1 MVKLSESNRRTLETL
16 LKEHAPLLGIL
27 LGFVLLS
34 ISLGP
39 YSSWDAQ
46 LEFAAASGVAKWG
59 LPYTA
64 FGDMI
69 NVPPL
74 GYYIDVVFL
83 QLFGFSYETGI
94 AVMTLFGLGCVFL
107 VSRIGEVLYGKR
119 TGLLA
124 AALFALTPWQ
134 LIMSRVFLVDVQCL
148 FFSLLYLLVG
158 IRAIQKNS
166 NKLFL
171 LSGIIFGFALLT
183 KLFAVFMLIPLALI
197 YLYWGPK
204 ERNRI
209 LQGMGLF
216 FLSALVLQFLWY
228 NVITGRGLFAIFKHD
243 DFNMYL
249 PSGFIPS
256 PVFSLSFL
264 TEILGVFFLFGFSFS
279 LIITFLERKLFAK
292 IRVFDMIFLTA
303 IIAIV
308 GLNTYLA
315 IGTNMLNPYVNSIK
329 YDYLTLPMFCW
340 LAASLAKKSSIFLK
354 RKRINDRH
362 GKLLFYIAIAGL
374 YLLLM
379 SMIVNL
385 MTINMMS
392 KYEWL
397 AFYAPGGLSYL
408 FDVLPPILESS
419 YNWAVQIFG
428 FVLIQFS
435 LLWAIKDK
443 LASVLHA
450 AQ

>member
-1 MVKLSESNRRTLETL
+1 VKFSESNRRTLETL

-39 YSSWDAQ
+39 YSSWDSQ
-46 LEFAAASGVAKWG
+46 LEFAAASGVDKWG
-59 LPYTA
+59 LPYTT
-64 FGDMI
+64 FGNMI
-69 NVPPL
+69 NVPPF
-74 GYYIDVVFL
+74 GYYIAVVFL
-83 QLFGFSYETGI
+83 KLFGFSYETGI
-94 AVMTLFGLGCVFL
+94 GVMTLFGLGCVFL
-107 VSRIGEVLYGKR
+107 VSKIGEVLYGKR
-119 TGLLA
+119 PGLFA

-158 IRAIQKNS
+158 IRAIQKDS
-166 NKLFL
+166 NKLFF
-171 LSGIIFGFALLT
+171 LSGILFGLALLT

-197 YLYWGPK
+197 YIYWGPK
-204 ERNRI
+204 ERKRI

-216 FLSALVLQFLWY
+216 FLSALILQVLWY
-228 NVITGRGLFAIFKHD
+228 DVISGRGLSFIFKHD

-279 LIITFLERKLFAK
+279 LVITFLKKKLFAK
-292 IRVFDMIFLTA
+292 IRIFDMIFLTA
-303 IIAIV
+303 IIV
-308 GLNTYLA
+308 VLGLNTYLA
-315 IGTNMLNPYVNSIK
+315 VGINMLNPYVNSIK

-340 LAASLAKKSSIFLK
+340 LAASLAKKSSIFF
-354 RKRINDRH
+354 RRERINGRY
-362 GKLLFYIAIAGL
+362 GKLVFYIAVAGL

-385 MTINMMS
+385 ITINMIS
-392 KYEWL
+392 RYEWL
-397 AFYAPGGLSYL
+397 AFHVAGGLSYS

-419 YNWAVQIFG
+419 YHWPIQVFG

-435 LLWAIKDK
+435 LLWAIRDK
-443 LASVLHA
+443 LASFLHA